1 MMAAPTPSIEGPAM
15 ISSPNATVAV
25 AVADAICTITL
36 DRPERLNAIDRDM
49 AQALGA
55 VTAAAAEDAAIR
67 AVVVRGAGDHFM
79 AGGDLAFFKTWL
91 DEATDRSAQRDRFEG
106 FVREV
111 HPSIMA
117 LRDMRKPVIAGVQGA
132 VAGFGVSLM
141 LACDLVVASDDATF
155 TLAYSLIGTSPDG
168 SSTHSLP
175 RIVGLKRAFEIAL
188 LADRFGAAEA
198 REWGLINRVVPAAE
212 LDGAVA
218 ELAGRLAAGPTH
230 AYGNTKA
237 LLNATFDRPLED
249 QLDAEAASFAD
260 CAVTDDFAEGI
271 AAFLAKRSPK
281 FEGR

>member
-1 MMAAPTPSIEGPAM
+1 M
-15 ISSPNATVAV
+15 IASPNPTVAV
-25 AVADAICTITL
+25 AVADAVCTITL

-49 AQALGA
+49 AQALAA
-55 VTAAAAEDAAIR
+55 VTAAAAEDDAIR
-67 AVVVRGAGDHFM
+67 AVVVRGAGEHFM

-91 DEATDRSAQRDRFEG
+91 DEETDRSAQRDRFEG

-111 HPSIMA
+111 HPAILA
-117 LRDMRKPVIAGVQGA
+117 LRAMPKPVIAQVHGA

-141 LACDLVVASDDATF
+141 LACDLVVAAEDAVF

-168 SSTHSLP
+168 SSTYSLP
-175 RIVGLKRAFEIAL
+175 RVVGLKRAFEMAL
-188 LADRFGAAEA
+188 LADRFDAAAA
-198 REWGLINRVVPAAE
+198 RDWGLVNRVVPAAE
-212 LDGAVA
+212 LDAAVA
-218 ELAGRLAAGPTH
+218 ALAGRLAAGPTH

-237 LLNATFDRPLED
+237 LLNAAYDRPLEA

-271 AAFLAKRSPK
+271 AAFLAKRAPR

>member
-1 MMAAPTPSIEGPAM
+1 M
-15 ISSPNATVAV
+15 ISSPNSTVDVRVSDAV
-25 AVADAICTITL
+25 CTITL

-49 AQALGA
+49 AAALAA
-55 VTAAAAEDAAIR
+55 VTQAAADEASIR

-79 AGGDLAFFKTWL
+79 AGGDLAFFKSWL
-91 DEATDRSAQRDRFEG
+91 DDAADRSRQRDRFES

-111 HPSIMA
+111 HPTILA
-117 LRDMRKPVIAGVQGA
+117 LRDMRKPVIAGVHGA

-141 LACDLVVASDDATF
+141 LACDLVVATDDAVF
-155 TLAYSLIGTSPDG
+155 TLAYSLIGASPDG
-168 SSTHSLP
+168 SSTHTLP

-188 LADRFGAAEA
+188 LAERFGAAAA
-198 REWGLINRVVPAAE
+198 REWGLVNRVVPPAE

-218 ELAGRLAAGPTH
+218 ELAQRLAAGPTH

-260 CAVTDDFAEGI
+260 CAVSEDFAEGI
-271 AAFLAKRSPK
+271 AAFLDKRAPRFK
-281 FEGR
+281 GR